1 MQIRIFPDAPN
12 LAEAAAADIAGW
24 LSLPGNRTI
33 GLAGGSTPRATY
45 QLLRESP
52 GALADI
58 DAWMTDERF
67 VPIDHPDSNAGM
79 AAAALFDHVDAILH
93 PCPIEEGGEPDEVAE
108 RYEEML
114 ATLLPQGA
122 DGRPQPGLV
131 VLGLGPD
138 GHTASLFPGSPA
150 LEVADRD
157 FVANWVE
164 EKGEWRLTAT
174 FGLLARARRIMF
186 LVSGESKADI
196 VADIVDRD
204 AAHPASRV
212 ANAARDG
219 VWLLD
224 QAAAS
229 KLSF

>member
-1 MQIRIFPDAPN
+1 MQIRIFSDAEN

-24 LSLPGNRTI
+24 LSLPGNSTI

-45 QLLRESP
+45 ELLRDAS
-52 GALADI
+52 GALAGVDG
-58 DAWMTDERF
+58 WMADERF

-79 AAAALFDHVDAILH
+79 AASALFDHVEATLH
-93 PCPIEEGGEPDEVAE
+93 ACPIEDGAEPDEVAA
-108 RYEEML
+108 RYEETL
-114 ATLLPQGA
+114 ADLLPAGS

-131 VLGLGPD
+131 LLGLGAD
-138 GHTASLFPGSPA
+138 GHTASLFPDTPA
-150 LEVADRD
+150 LTVTDRA

-164 EKGEWRLTAT
+164 ATSEWRLTAT
-174 FGLLARARRIMF
+174 FGLLARARRTMF
-186 LVSGESKADI
+186 LVSGDRKADI
-196 VADIVDRD
+196 VADILDRD
-204 AAHPASRV
+204 ADHPATRV
-212 ANAARDG
+212 ANAAKDG

>member
-1 MQIRIFPDAPN
+1 MHIRIFSDAEK

-24 LSLPGNRTI
+24 LALPRSRTI
-33 GLAGGSTPRATY
+33 GLAGGSTPRTTY
-45 QLLRESP
+45 ELLRHTP

-58 DAWMTDERF
+58 AGWVTDERF

-79 AAAALFDHVDAILH
+79 VASTLFDHVDATLH
-93 PCPIEEGGEPDEVAE
+93 ACPIEEGAEPDEVAA
-108 RYEEML
+108 RYE
-114 ATLLPQGA
+114 ATLAAILPTGS

-131 VLGLGPD
+131 MLGLGED
-138 GHTASLFPGSPA
+138 GHTASLFPGTPA
-150 LEVADRD
+150 LEVTDRD

-164 EKGEWRLTAT
+164 EKSEWRLTAT
-174 FGLLARARRIMF
+174 FGLLARARRTMF
-186 LVSGESKADI
+186 IVSGERKADI
-196 VADIVDRD
+196 IADIIDRD
-204 AAHPASRV
+204 ADHPASRV